1 MNHQT
6 IIVLDFGGQYNQ
18 LIARRVRECGVYCE
32 VKPYTTPL
40 ADLLAMKP
48 IGFIFT
54 GGPNSVYLEDAP
66 HVDPAL
72 FDAGVPVLGICY
84 GCQLIAHHLGGK
96 VVAANDATAR
106 EYGKTETFFDT
117 NCKLFKGLPEK
128 SVTWMSHGDYMEK
141 VPEGFSL
148 VAHSDAC
155 PNVAICD
162 ETRGFYGV
170 QYHPEVN
177 HTEFGTAMIRNFLYE
192 VCGATG
198 DWTMGDYKNT
208 AIAAVREKVGSGR
221 VLLALSGGV
230 DSSTAAALLRE
241 QGYICGGAMLRLCRE
256 PEVAH
261 LAAQSAEDARRTAE
275 RLGMDFYL
283 FDETERFSR
292 CVMEKFVAEYCAG
305 RTPNPCIDCNRELK
319 FGALLDRALEMGYD
333 YLATGHYAR
342 IDYDQ
347 AAGRWRL
354 LRGRDRKKDQS
365 YVLYQ
370 LTQFQLSHLLLPVG
384 DFDKDAIRQEA
395 RQAGLDVADKSDS
408 QDICFI
414 PDGDYVQF
422 LRQHGAELT
431 PGDFVDKDGRVLG
444 RHKGLPCYTSGQ
456 RKGLGVA
463 AGKHVYVVRKN
474 GADNTIL
481 LGDDADLFS
490 AALTA
495 SRVNWIAGEAPAAP
509 VRCTAKTRYSQHID
523 APCTAYPL
531 AGEGVRVVFDAPQRA
546 ITAGQS
552 VVLYDGD
559 EVLGGGVIDGAE

>member
-1 MNHQT
+1 M
-6 IIVLDFGGQYNQ
+6 
-18 LIARRVRECGVYCE
+18 
-32 VKPYTTPL
+32 
-40 ADLLAMKP
+40 
-48 IGFIFT
+48 
-54 GGPNSVYLEDAP
+54 
-66 HVDPAL
+66 
-72 FDAGVPVLGICY
+72 
-84 GCQLIAHHLGGK
+84 
-96 VVAANDATAR
+96 
-106 EYGKTETFFDT
+106 
-117 NCKLFKGLPEK
+117 
-128 SVTWMSHGDYMEK
+128 
-141 VPEGFSL
+141 
-148 VAHSDAC
+148 
-155 PNVAICD
+155 
-162 ETRGFYGV
+162 
-170 QYHPEVN
+170 
-177 HTEFGTAMIRNFLYE
+177 
-192 VCGATG
+192 
-198 DWTMGDYKNT
+198 
-208 AIAAVREKVGSGR
+208 
-221 VLLALSGGV
+221 
-230 DSSTAAALLRE
+230 
-241 QGYICGGAMLRLCRE
+241 
-256 PEVAH
+256 
-261 LAAQSAEDARRTAE
+261 
-275 RLGMDFYL
+275 
-283 FDETERFSR
+283 
-292 CVMEKFVAEYCAG
+292 AEYCAG

-342 IDYDQ
+342 VDYDE

-370 LTQFQLSHLLLPVG
+370 LTQFQLAHLLLPVG

-395 RQAGLDVADKSDS
+395 RQAGLDVAEKSDS

-422 LRQHGAELT
+422 LRRHGAELT

-474 GADNTIL
+474 GANNTIL

-523 APCTAYPL
+523 TPCTAYPL
-531 AGEGVRVVFDAPQRA
+531 AGEGVRVVFDTPQRA

>member
-1 MNHQT
+1 MKKDAKR
-6 IIVLDFGGQYNQ
+6 V
-18 LIARRVRECGVYCE
+18 LIA
-32 VKPYTTPL
+32 
-40 ADLLAMKP
+40 M
-48 IGFIFT
+48 
-54 GGPNSVYLEDAP
+54 
-66 HVDPAL
+66 
-72 FDAGVPVLGICY
+72 
-84 GCQLIAHHLGGK
+84 
-96 VVAANDATAR
+96 
-106 EYGKTETFFDT
+106 
-117 NCKLFKGLPEK
+117 
-128 SVTWMSHGDYMEK
+128 
-141 VPEGFSL
+141 
-148 VAHSDAC
+148 
-155 PNVAICD
+155 
-162 ETRGFYGV
+162 
-170 QYHPEVN
+170 
-177 HTEFGTAMIRNFLYE
+177 
-192 VCGATG
+192 
-198 DWTMGDYKNT
+198 
-208 AIAAVREKVGSGR
+208 
-221 VLLALSGGV
+221 SGGV
-230 DSSTAAALLRE
+230 DSSAAAALLRE

-261 LAAQSAEDARRTAE
+261 LAAQSVEDARRTAE

-342 IDYDQ
+342 VDYDE

-370 LTQFQLSHLLLPVG
+370 LTQFQLAHLLLPVG

-395 RQAGLDVADKSDS
+395 RQAGLDVAEKSDS

-414 PDGDYVQF
+414 PDGDYVRF

-490 AALTA
+490 SALTA
-495 SRVNWIAGEAPAAP
+495 SRVNWIAGTAPAAP